1 MTTTFL
7 PRYADVIRSMSD
19 ADIENECLWPDKL
32 LMVEGY
38 NRRSPMKLV
47 VAYAP
52 FDHINEQAQ
61 VVIVG
66 LTPGETQ
73 MRLALHEARRA
84 LKDGEDFSGVIRRA
98 KKHASFGGD
107 MRAPLIQLLDFIG
120 VNRLVGRATSA
131 SLWDTGEDLAHF
143 TSCLR
148 YPTFRQAKKRNYGGS
163 PMIRTTDV
171 LRNEL
176 ERWLVEEMRALSGA
190 AWFVL
195 GDPAADAAPLAAR
208 IAGLD
213 PDRLIVGLP
222 HPSGENRERIDYF
235 LGRGRPEGPS
245 DRTDAAKVDAARER
259 ILGQMARLIADVE
272 ARSCRV
278 GAEG

>member
-176 ERWLVEEMRALSGA
+176 ERCWSRKCVRSPGRRGSCWETRPQTPLRSQQGSPGWTLTVSLSD
-190 AWFVL
+190 FPIRV
-195 GDPAADAAPLAAR
+195 AR
-208 IAGLD
+208 IGSGSTTSLD
-213 PDRLIVGLP
+213 AD
-222 HPSGENRERIDYF
+222 
-235 LGRGRPEGPS
+235 GRRAH
-245 DRTDAAKVDAARER
+245 RTARMPR
-259 ILGQMARLIADVE
+259 RSMPRGNASWAR
-272 ARSCRV
+272 CR
-278 GAEG
+278 G